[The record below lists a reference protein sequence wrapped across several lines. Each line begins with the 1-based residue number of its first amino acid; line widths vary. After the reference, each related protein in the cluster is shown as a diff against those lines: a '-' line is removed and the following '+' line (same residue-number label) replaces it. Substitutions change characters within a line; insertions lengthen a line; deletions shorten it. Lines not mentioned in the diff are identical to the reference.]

1 MTRLPPAVPRCSMLG
16 QCRMQDGERW
26 ALRTCTA
33 ALGDQLVV
41 DEHLVQIL
49 LADGIITESM
59 AEAILVE
66 PTSRKKCWRLL
77 SLLPK
82 RGPRAFSSFC
92 AALRTTEQ
100 QHLCNLLMDHI
111 QRNAENSVESSLP
124 LGIQEDAV
132 RAKIPRTNE
141 SLAMCLD
148 ADSPVT
154 KAVLPCA
161 PDFYISHCKRAYTMI
176 SSPRGLALVISN
188 VTFDPTLPELVDR
201 VGGDVDEDELRRVFA
216 ELDFRVTVARNLTAQ
231 GMRNCIEQFRDRPDH
246 QAANSC
252 VVCLLSHGVEGAVY
266 GADGQLLELDWVF
279 QAFDNA
285 HCPLLQNKP
294 KMFFIQACRG
304 EEMDNGVDQ
313 SDGTDRMQSPGCD
326 EMEAG
331 REEGQGNG
339 VKGERVQERLQVKLP
354 QRSDMI
360 CGFATLKGTAAMRNT
375 KKGSWYIQE
384 LTMTLRQRAMDTH
397 LSDILVQVNAHIKER
412 EGYAPGTQYH
422 RCKEMSEFTS
432 SLCKDLYLFPKY
444 YPKH

>member
-266 GADGQLLELDWVF
+266 GADGQLLE
-279 QAFDNA
+279 
-285 HCPLLQNKP
+285 NKP